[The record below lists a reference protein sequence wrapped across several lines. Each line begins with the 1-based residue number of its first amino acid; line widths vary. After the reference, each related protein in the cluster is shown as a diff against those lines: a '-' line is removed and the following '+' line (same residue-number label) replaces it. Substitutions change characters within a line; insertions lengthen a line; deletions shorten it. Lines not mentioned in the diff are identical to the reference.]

1 MGAAQGASNLKD
13 ELSKDPIK
21 AQKCV
26 QTRLL
31 KHTTKTFAKPPKE
44 IVSDAYVA
52 CGVDTDWDDVKKQG
66 AGEFAAAMGCK
77 AGFEIGVE
85 VLAKKGV
92 TKAAC
97 LEAKEAAVAAG
108 EALGKRLAAKLA
120 AVAAEGVAETMGK
133 SLFKTGLKVGLKTFL
148 SSLNEKLPQNESNQ
162 IEALSEEP
170 QSESNQAM
178 ALMKESPSSIQ
189 QRMQKTLVV
198 KMVFGVAT
206 LALIA
211 LGLWFMRR
219 KQAEDLTDAMQSD
232 GMQQPVHVKGA
243 SMGWNQGRRLDNT
256 VQLVDYGLKP
266 EAMQQAP
273 PRTGGAMVWNQGM
286 RGAE

>member
-1 MGAAQGASNLKD
+1 MAAQGASDLKD
-13 ELSKDPIK
+13 ELNKDPIK

-31 KHTTKTFAKPPKE
+31 KYTTKKFAKPPSE

-52 CGVDTDWDDVKKQG
+52 CGVDTDWDDVRKQG
-66 AGEFAAAMGCK
+66 AGEFLAAMGCK
-77 AGFEIGVE
+77 AGFEKGLE
-85 VLAKKGV
+85 VLAKRGV

-97 LEAKEAAVAAG
+97 LEAKDAAVVAG
-108 EALGKRLAAKLA
+108 EALGKRMAVKLA
-120 AVAAEGVAETMGK
+120 EVAAGGVAKTMAK
-133 SLFKTGLKVGLKTFL
+133 SLFKTGLKVGFKTL
-148 SSLNEKLPQNESNQ
+148 ISILNEKLPQNESNH

-170 QSESNQAM
+170 QNESNQAM
-178 ALMKESPSSIQ
+178 ALMKVSLSSIQ

-211 LGLWFMRR
+211 VGLWCMRR
-219 KQAEDLTDAMQSD
+219 KQARDPTDAMQFD
-232 GMQQPVHVKGA
+232 DMQQPVHVKGG

-256 VQLVDYGLKP
+256 VQLVGYGLKP

-273 PRTGGAMVWNQGM
+273 PRTGGAMVWYQGV